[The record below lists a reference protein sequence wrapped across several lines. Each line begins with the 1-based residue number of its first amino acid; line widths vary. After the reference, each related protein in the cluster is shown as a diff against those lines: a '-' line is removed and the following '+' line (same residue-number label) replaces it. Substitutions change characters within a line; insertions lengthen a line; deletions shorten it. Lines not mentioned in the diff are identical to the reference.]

1 MSKTAR
7 LISFSDYIKPGNLK
21 HVLNNLSYSATR
33 ENVELNPKEYIQK
46 ESLPESFSVH
56 PVSPKQQMM
65 INSILKEAPTLKEK
79 EEYESFKQNSN
90 MYSASVFITESMK
103 EIAEQELTNPEYL
116 NYISYRKGVEKN
128 DEMNH
133 GLFDATGSANL
144 EQIEKELADHEGKGN
159 VWRDILSLRREDAA
173 ELGYDHQSS
182 WRSLLQAKMPIMA
195 EKMGIP
201 LNDFRWCAAFHNEG
215 HHPHV
220 HIMFWDQTGKNGFLK
235 KDGLEAFK
243 SACANEIFSNE
254 MYLAKELKTIFRED
268 IQTEFKE
275 HIDNVIKKAN
285 QGLSDNEVLKNT
297 ILEKIEALS
306 QMLPEHGRMQYGYM
320 PKEIKVATDEIVGDI
335 LTSDNVKPLLKEYLI
350 QDTKLCEFYK
360 KIDEGFITERLN
372 SLIHPQKKDRK
383 VLHNLVIKSA
393 TELRNIRLEDMFIN
407 HEVYNK
413 AITAIQKK
421 DICSDIKDADREAL
435 CATICKVASLHHLPA
450 EETLIYTE
458 PVTDEINALEI
469 MLDVKNKSIS
479 RYDLYLLNK
488 YYDIGID
495 ENKDYQNFDHNKL
508 FAINHLFSNFLNFMS
523 TETVQKE
530 IEINRLKK
538 VRAADEAEIRISNI
552 KRNMNQRKK

>member
-195 EKMGIP
+195 EKMGTP
-201 LNDFRWCAAFHNEG
+201 
-215 HHPHV
+215 
-220 HIMFWDQTGKNGFLK
+220 
-235 KDGLEAFK
+235 
-243 SACANEIFSNE
+243 S
-254 MYLAKELKTIFRED
+254 
-268 IQTEFKE
+268 
-275 HIDNVIKKAN
+275 
-285 QGLSDNEVLKNT
+285 
-297 ILEKIEALS
+297 KI
-306 QMLPEHGRMQYGYM
+306 
-320 PKEIKVATDEIVGDI
+320 I
-335 LTSDNVKPLLKEYLI
+335 
-350 QDTKLCEFYK
+350 
-360 KIDEGFITERLN
+360 
-372 SLIHPQKKDRK
+372 
-383 VLHNLVIKSA
+383 
-393 TELRNIRLEDMFIN
+393 
-407 HEVYNK
+407 
-413 AITAIQKK
+413 
-421 DICSDIKDADREAL
+421 
-435 CATICKVASLHHLPA
+435 
-450 EETLIYTE
+450 
-458 PVTDEINALEI
+458 
-469 MLDVKNKSIS
+469 
-479 RYDLYLLNK
+479 
-488 YYDIGID
+488 
-495 ENKDYQNFDHNKL
+495 
-508 FAINHLFSNFLNFMS
+508 
-523 TETVQKE
+523 
-530 IEINRLKK
+530 
-538 VRAADEAEIRISNI
+538 
-552 KRNMNQRKK
+552 